1 MKRTVLLSLGFAAAL
16 VANAGIKDAVMM
28 ELPQSANRQAV
39 EFKEKKVVAAPTVYN
54 QKVVSAGKLVKSFKN
69 MGIYQ
74 TKDGKYVRVINKN
87 NKLNLNSYS
96 KPKAVEAAA
105 DASFSENFDG
115 WDGET
120 ANWLPTGWSQE
131 SKVGSDANVT
141 WGVAEGNF
149 YAMAYDGY
157 SLNITAAMDLDPE
170 TFAYIFP
177 EQDEWCYSPAF
188 TVAAGDYLSF
198 MLNYDPGFTLLNWD
212 VMQTTAEYVFDSE
225 NTNLEVLVSADNG
238 ANWTKVWDAVS
249 DAKSMSVEELYSV
262 IGTSPWKGIVCDL
275 SAYAGQSVQLA
286 FRFVGSAGNDMMI
299 DNLSVGEVVPVASYS
314 VPYNMFV
321 NSSGVNSGYYP
332 FARLAPAY
340 TDIEFANE
348 SQMAETY
355 EWMYN
360 SPEDGSDI
368 FSEEENL
375 TVNYPYASWLYP
387 TLTAT
392 TGSNSS
398 EPYQFGSWINSQ
410 GAPASSFWQT
420 GGYIA
425 AGKDDVM
432 DYPVVNWEAYYLS
445 GLTAFSDMLVN
456 GSDEGYSESFGD
468 PVLDDEG
475 NPELDADGNPIYE
488 ELHFDSYA
496 TLIEA
501 PQAPYAL
508 NGVYLNIMV
517 SSVSGDQTKPIRV
530 SVYDLTPEGQRGNLI
545 GSGECYI
552 TDNIASDA
560 SESNIYVVPC
570 YFTQQIGA
578 LTQQV
583 PLTIDS
589 AVLVCLT
596 ADEGLSFAPVLSLTT
611 MTGLSATGYG
621 DGLFYDSNYLI
632 LSDANNQLGYYS
644 LKSYGSNAEGVWRLI
659 TSVGMEFDVFYNWL
673 YENTG
678 NYTYE
683 APATGGDSDAFVM
696 NSLFSSDYWTVEGDG
711 LFDWVDYT
719 IGDFDTST
727 GDTELTFS
735 VQPLPEGVSGRKTA
749 ITISTYGAAP
759 VTFGIF
765 QGDAGVSVVE
775 TSANRV
781 NVVNGNFEVEAATA
795 TAVDVYNVA
804 GQKVASAAIEGT
816 TVVPA
821 QDLAKGMYILKFNDN
836 TAVKVMK

>member
-87 NKLNLNSYS
+87 NKLDLNNYS
-96 KPKAVEAAA
+96 KSKAVEAAA

-131 SKVGSDANVT
+131 SKVGSDANLM

-149 YAMAYDGY
+149 YAMAYEGY

-198 MLNYDPGFTLLNWD
+198 MLNYDPGLTLLNWD
-212 VMQTTAEYVFDSE
+212 VMQSTSEYVFDKE
-225 NTNLEVLVSADNG
+225 NTNLEVKISTDNG
-238 ANWTKVWDAVS
+238 ANWTTIWDAVS
-249 DAKSMSVEELYSV
+249 DAKTMSDDELYSV
-262 IGTSPWKGIVCDL
+262 VGTSPWKGVVCDL
-275 SAYAGQSVQLA
+275 SAYAGQSVKLA

-375 TVNYPYASWLYP
+375 TVNYPYSQWRYP

-432 DYPVVNWEAYYLS
+432 DYPVVNWEKHYHSRNVYFGADL
-445 GLTAFSDMLVN
+445 AVN
-456 GSDEGYSESFGD
+456 CSDEAATSLLGK
-468 PVLDDEG
+468 EG
-475 NPELDADGNPIYE
+475 VEAT
-488 ELHFDSYA
+488 FDSYA
-496 TLIEA
+496 TLIQA
-501 PQAPYAL
+501 PSAPYAFY
-508 NGVYLNIMV
+508 GVYLTIPAV
-517 SSVSGDQTKPIRV
+517 SVTGDENQTVTV
-530 SVYDLTPEGQRGNLI
+530 SVYSLTAEGTRGDLI
-545 GSGECYI
+545 GSGECKLS
-552 TDNIASDA
+552 DNISS
-560 SESNIYVVPC
+560 SESTLYVPC
-570 YFTQQIGA
+570 YFTQKIGA

-583 PLTIDS
+583 PLTIDEP
-589 AVLVCLT
+589 VLVCIT
-596 ADEGLSFAPVLSLTT
+596 AGKGLVFNLINELSAQ
-611 MTGLSATGYG
+611 TGLSATGWA
-621 DGLFYDSNYLI
+621 DGLLYESNYMI
-632 LSDANNQLGYYS
+632 VKDKETGDFYYIRLSSFGLNPEATETPNW
-644 LKSYGSNAEGVWRLI
+644 ELI
-659 TSVGMEFDVFYNWL
+659 TGIGVEFDVIYNWL

-683 APATGGDSDAFVM
+683 APATGGDSEAFVM
-696 NSLFSSDYWTVEGDG
+696 NSLLSSEYWTVEGDG

>member
-87 NKLNLNSYS
+87 NKLDLNNYS
-96 KPKAVEAAA
+96 KSKAVEAAA

-131 SKVGSDANVT
+131 SKVGSDANLM

-149 YAMAYDGY
+149 YAMAYEGY

-198 MLNYDPGFTLLNWD
+198 MLNYDPGLTLLNWD
-212 VMQTTAEYVFDSE
+212 VMQSTSEYVFDKE
-225 NTNLEVLVSADNG
+225 NTNLEVKISTDNG
-238 ANWTKVWDAVS
+238 ANWTTIWDAVS
-249 DAKSMSVEELYSV
+249 DAKTMSDDELYSV
-262 IGTSPWKGIVCDL
+262 VGTSPWKGVVCDL
-275 SAYAGQSVQLA
+275 SAYAGQSVKLA

-299 DNLSVGEVVPVASYS
+299 DNLSVGEVTPVASYS
-314 VPYNMFV
+314 VPVNLFV
-321 NSSGVNSGYYP
+321 NSTGLNSSYYP

-340 TDIEFANE
+340 ADIEFTNE
-348 SQMAETY
+348 SQLAESY

-360 SPEDGSDI
+360 SSEDGSEI
-368 FSEEENL
+368 FSDDNNL
-375 TVNYPYASWLYP
+375 TVNYPYSQWRYP

-432 DYPVVNWEAYYLS
+432 DYPVVNWEKHYHSRNVYFGADL
-445 GLTAFSDMLVN
+445 AVN
-456 GSDEGYSESFGD
+456 CSDEAATSLLGK
-468 PVLDDEG
+468 EG
-475 NPELDADGNPIYE
+475 VEAT
-488 ELHFDSYA
+488 FDSYA
-496 TLIEA
+496 TLIQA
-501 PQAPYAL
+501 PSAPYAFY
-508 NGVYLNIMV
+508 GVYLTIPAV
-517 SSVSGDQTKPIRV
+517 SVTGDENQTVTV
-530 SVYDLTPEGQRGNLI
+530 SVYSLTAEGTRGDLI
-545 GSGECYI
+545 GSGECKLS
-552 TDNIASDA
+552 DNISS
-560 SESNIYVVPC
+560 SESTLYVPC
-570 YFTQQIGA
+570 YFTQKIGA

-583 PLTIDS
+583 PLTIDEP
-589 AVLVCLT
+589 VLVCIT
-596 ADEGLSFAPVLSLTT
+596 AGKGLVFNLINELSAQ
-611 MTGLSATGYG
+611 TGLSATGWA
-621 DGLFYDSNYLI
+621 DGLLYESNYMI
-632 LSDANNQLGYYS
+632 VKDKETGDFYYIRLSSFGLNPEATETPNW
-644 LKSYGSNAEGVWRLI
+644 ELI
-659 TSVGMEFDVFYNWL
+659 TGIGVEFDVIYNWL

-683 APATGGDSDAFVM
+683 APATGGDSEAFVM
-696 NSLFSSDYWTVEGDG
+696 NSLLSSEYWTVEGDG

>member
-87 NKLNLNSYS
+87 NKLDLNNYS
-96 KPKAVEAAA
+96 KSKAVEAAA

-131 SKVGSDANVT
+131 SKVGSDANLM

-149 YAMAYDGY
+149 YAMAYEGY
-157 SLNITAAMDLDPE
+157 SLNITAAIDLDPE

-198 MLNYDPGFTLLNWD
+198 MLNYDPGLTLLNWD
-212 VMQTTAEYVFDSE
+212 VMQSTSEYVFDKE
-225 NTNLEVLVSADNG
+225 NTNLEVKISTDNG
-238 ANWTKVWDAVS
+238 ANWTTIWDAVS
-249 DAKSMSVEELYSV
+249 DAKTMSDDELYSV
-262 IGTSPWKGIVCDL
+262 VGTSPWKGVVCDL
-275 SAYAGQSVQLA
+275 SAYAGQSVKLA

-299 DNLSVGEVVPVASYS
+299 DNLSVGEVTPVASYS
-314 VPYNMFV
+314 VPVNLFV

-348 SQMAETY
+348 SQMAESY

-360 SPEDGSDI
+360 SSEDGSEI
-368 FSEEENL
+368 FSDDNNL
-375 TVNYPYASWLYP
+375 TVNYPYSQWRYP

-432 DYPVVNWEAYYLS
+432 DYPVVNWEKHYHSRNVYFGADL
-445 GLTAFSDMLVN
+445 AVN
-456 GSDEGYSESFGD
+456 CSDEAATSLLGK
-468 PVLDDEG
+468 EG
-475 NPELDADGNPIYE
+475 VEAT
-488 ELHFDSYA
+488 FDSYA
-496 TLIEA
+496 TLIQA
-501 PQAPYAL
+501 PSAPYAFY
-508 NGVYLNIMV
+508 GVYLTIPAV
-517 SSVSGDQTKPIRV
+517 SVTGDENQTVTV
-530 SVYDLTPEGQRGNLI
+530 SVYSLTAEGTRGDLI
-545 GSGECYI
+545 GSGECKLS
-552 TDNIASDA
+552 DNISS
-560 SESNIYVVPC
+560 SESTLYVPC
-570 YFTQQIGA
+570 YFTQKIGA

-583 PLTIDS
+583 PLTIDEP
-589 AVLVCLT
+589 VLVCIT
-596 ADEGLSFAPVLSLTT
+596 AGKGLVFNLINELSAQ
-611 MTGLSATGYG
+611 TGLSATGWA
-621 DGLFYDSNYLI
+621 DGLLYESNYMI
-632 LSDANNQLGYYS
+632 VKDKETGDFYYIRLSSFGLNPEATETPNW
-644 LKSYGSNAEGVWRLI
+644 ELI
-659 TSVGMEFDVFYNWL
+659 TGIGVEFDVIYNWL

-683 APATGGDSDAFVM
+683 APATGGDSEAFVM
-696 NSLFSSDYWTVEGDG
+696 NSLLSSEYWTVEGDG

>member
-87 NKLNLNSYS
+87 NKLDLNNYS
-96 KPKAVEAAA
+96 KSKAVEAAA

-131 SKVGSDANVT
+131 SKVGSDANLM

-149 YAMAYDGY
+149 YAMAYEGY

-198 MLNYDPGFTLLNWD
+198 MLNYDPGLTLLNWD
-212 VMQTTAEYVFDSE
+212 VMQSTSEYVFDKE
-225 NTNLEVLVSADNG
+225 NTNLEVKISTDNG
-238 ANWTKVWDAVS
+238 ANWTTIWDAVS
-249 DAKSMSVEELYSV
+249 DAKTMSDDELYSV
-262 IGTSPWKGIVCDL
+262 VGTSPWKGVVCDL
-275 SAYAGQSVQLA
+275 SAYAGQSVKLA

-299 DNLSVGEVVPVASYS
+299 DNLSVGEVTPVASYS
-314 VPYNMFV
+314 VPVNLFV

-348 SQMAETY
+348 SQMAESY

-360 SPEDGSDI
+360 SSEDGSEI
-368 FSEEENL
+368 FSDDNNL
-375 TVNYPYASWLYP
+375 TVNYPYSQWRYP

-432 DYPVVNWEAYYLS
+432 DYPVVNWEKHYHSRNVYFGADL
-445 GLTAFSDMLVN
+445 AVN
-456 GSDEGYSESFGD
+456 CSDEAATSLLGK
-468 PVLDDEG
+468 EG
-475 NPELDADGNPIYE
+475 VEAT
-488 ELHFDSYA
+488 FDSYA
-496 TLIEA
+496 TLIQA
-501 PQAPYAL
+501 PSAPYAFY
-508 NGVYLNIMV
+508 GVYLTIPAV
-517 SSVSGDQTKPIRV
+517 SVTGDENQTVTV
-530 SVYDLTPEGQRGNLI
+530 SVYSLTAEGTRGDLI
-545 GSGECYI
+545 GSGECKLS
-552 TDNIASDA
+552 DNISS
-560 SESNIYVVPC
+560 SESTLYVPC
-570 YFTQQIGA
+570 YFTQKIGA

-583 PLTIDS
+583 PLTIDEP
-589 AVLVCLT
+589 VLVCIT
-596 ADEGLSFAPVLSLTT
+596 AGKGLVFNLINELSAQ
-611 MTGLSATGYG
+611 TGLSATGWA
-621 DGLFYDSNYLI
+621 DGLLYESNYMI
-632 LSDANNQLGYYS
+632 VKDKETGDFYYIRLSSFGLNPEATETPNW
-644 LKSYGSNAEGVWRLI
+644 ELI
-659 TSVGMEFDVFYNWL
+659 TGIGVEFDVIYNWL

-683 APATGGDSDAFVM
+683 APATGGDSEAFVM
-696 NSLFSSDYWTVEGDG
+696 NSLLSSEYWTVEGDG